1 MGSVYCVS
9 QSLARRRQRSGLG
22 QPHKDGALHKFCCQG
37 TKTREVTFHF
47 TQTGQVF
54 QSDIVKAR
62 VSRSWDNFVYMTGL
76 PTTTTPKKLCRDGTD
91 FPVQPYSDWVTA
103 IILSSL
109 SPYLKARQA
118 LFSAVPPVLVPR
130 FWYLGSGSYFSI
142 PGFRYKIFGRLF
154 AFLHF
159 GTSLVPFRLH
169 FNSKSAVI

>member
-91 FPVQPYSDWVTA
+91 FSVQSQFRYW
-103 IILSSL
+103 SL
-109 SPYLKARQA
+109 GSCG
-118 LFSAVPPVLVPR
+118 STVPVLVPWFLFLLLNTR
-130 FWYLGSGSYFSI
+130 VSVQGSQVVVCTFLISVLVRLDFGSISASNQVE
-142 PGFRYKIFGRLF
+142 PK
-154 AFLHF
+154 A
-159 GTSLVPFRLH
+159 LVMET
-169 FNSKSAVI
+169 